1 MRNLLKNI
9 GLLFIIAG
17 VAMLVI
23 GYLTDHISNTL
34 LGCAMGVIVIGL
46 AGYIIINKM
55 L

>member
-9 GLLFIIAG
+9 GLLFIIVG
-17 VAMLVI
+17 VALLVI
-23 GYLTDHISNTL
+23 GYLTDHISYTL

-46 AGYIIINKM
+46 VGYIIINKR